1 MAQLVRIH
9 PGDKCLLEKNIC
21 QTTALISAINSL
33 GTGNRIITEVTTPPL
48 PYTIPDNVYHS
59 YTIITTGTVSLDG
72 VSVPEGSYS
81 FGGGVND
88 LLDGTTITSSGGGS
102 VVITSQRKA

>member
-1 MAQLVRIH
+1 MSKLVRLH

-21 QTTALISAINSL
+21 QTTALISAINAL
-33 GTGNRIITEVTTPPL
+33 GTGTRIITEVVTPTL
-48 PYTIPDNVYHS
+48 PHTIQDYVYHS

-88 LLDGTTITSSGGGS
+88 LIDGTTITGTGS

>member
-1 MAQLVRIH
+1 MGNLMRIH
-9 PGDKCLLEKNIC
+9 PGDRCLLEKNIC
-21 QTTALISAINSL
+21 QTTTLISAINSL
-33 GTGNRIITEVTTPPL
+33 GTGVNIITEVVTPTL
-48 PYTIPDNVYHS
+48 PHTIPDNVYHS

-88 LLDGTTITSSGGGS
+88 LLDGTAITGTGS